1 MDYKQFKKIPLFEN
15 MPNELLK
22 EIYSKVSN
30 KFLKKDEVLFF
41 KGDIG
46 DSLYIIKKGKI
57 KISIPTEE
65 GEELIISIFSDGDF
79 FGELSLL
86 DKAPRSADA
95 VAITDT
101 ELLVLNREVFYTY
114 LLKRKH
120 AIEAIMSALCNR
132 LRKTDDFLTDLC
144 YTNFS
149 KRLAKTLVELAER
162 FGKKFDEKI
171 VLDLE
176 ITQGDL
182 GAMLGVTRET
192 VNRELMKLK
201 LQGILTK
208 DKKKIVIK
216 DFKNLLDMI

>member
-1 MDYKQFKKIPLFEN
+1 MDLKQFKKISIFEN
-15 MPNELLK
+15 MPDELLR
-22 EIYSKVSN
+22 EISAKVSN
-30 KFLKKDEVLFF
+30 KFLKKDETLFF

-46 DSLYIIKKGKI
+46 DALYIIKKGKI

-101 ELLVLNREVFYTY
+101 ELLVLRRDVFYTY
-114 LLKRKH
+114 LFERKQ
-120 AIEAIMSALCNR
+120 AIEAIMSTLCKR
-132 LRKTDDFLTDLC
+132 LRKTDDFLADLC
-144 YTNFS
+144 YTS
-149 KRLAKTLVELAER
+149 VPKRLVKTLIELSER

-171 VLDLE
+171 ILDLE
-176 ITQGDL
+176 ITQSDL

-208 DKKKIVIK
+208 EKKKIIIN
-216 DFKNLLDMI
+216 DFKKLLDLI

>member
-1 MDYKQFKKIPLFEN
+1 MDLKQFKKISIFEN
-15 MPNELLK
+15 MPDELLR
-22 EIYSKVSN
+22 EISAKVSN
-30 KFLKKDEVLFF
+30 KFLKKDETLFF

-46 DSLYIIKKGKI
+46 DALYIIKKGKI

-86 DKAPRSADA
+86 DKAPRFADA

-101 ELLVLNREVFYTY
+101 ELLVLRRDVFYTY
-114 LLKRKH
+114 LFERKQ
-120 AIEAIMSALCNR
+120 AIEAIMSTLCKR
-132 LRKTDDFLTDLC
+132 LRKTDDFLADLC
-144 YTNFS
+144 YTS
-149 KRLAKTLVELAER
+149 VPKRLVKTLIELSER

-171 VLDLE
+171 ILDLE
-176 ITQGDL
+176 ITQSDL

-208 DKKKIVIK
+208 EKKKIIIN
-216 DFKNLLDMI
+216 DFKKLLDLI

>member
-1 MDYKQFKKIPLFEN
+1 MDVKQFKKISIFEN
-15 MPNELLK
+15 MPDELLR
-22 EIYSKVSN
+22 EISAKVSN
-30 KFLKKDEVLFF
+30 KFLKKDETLFF

-46 DSLYIIKKGKI
+46 DALYIIKKGKI

-101 ELLVLNREVFYTY
+101 ELLVLRRDVFYTY
-114 LLKRKH
+114 LFERKQ
-120 AIEAIMSALCNR
+120 AIEAIMSTLCKR
-132 LRKTDDFLTDLC
+132 LRKTDDFLADLC
-144 YTNFS
+144 YTS
-149 KRLAKTLVELAER
+149 VPKRLVKTLIELSER

-171 VLDLE
+171 ILDLE
-176 ITQGDL
+176 ITQSDL

-208 DKKKIVIK
+208 EKKKIIIN
-216 DFKNLLDMI
+216 DFKKLLDLI

>member
-1 MDYKQFKKIPLFEN
+1 MDLKQFKKISIFEN
-15 MPNELLK
+15 MPDELLR
-22 EIYSKVSN
+22 EISTKVSN
-30 KFLKKDEVLFF
+30 KFLKKDETLFF

-95 VAITDT
+95 VAMTDT
-101 ELLVLNREVFYTY
+101 ELLVLRRDVFYTY
-114 LLKRKH
+114 LFERKQ
-120 AIEAIMSALCNR
+120 AIEAIISTLCKR
-132 LRKTDDFLTDLC
+132 LRKTDDFLADLC
-144 YTNFS
+144 YAS
-149 KRLAKTLVELAER
+149 VPKRLVKTLIELSER

-171 VLDLE
+171 ILDLE

-208 DKKKIVIK
+208 EKKKIIINN
-216 DFKNLLDMI
+216 FKKLLDLI

>member
-1 MDYKQFKKIPLFEN
+1 MDVKQFKKISIFEN
-15 MPNELLK
+15 MPDELLR
-22 EIYSKVSN
+22 EISAKVSN
-30 KFLKKDEVLFF
+30 KFLKKDETLFF

-79 FGELSLL
+79 FGELFLL

-101 ELLVLNREVFYTY
+101 ELLVLHRDVFYTY
-114 LLKRKH
+114 LFERKQ

-144 YTNFS
+144 YTS
-149 KRLAKTLVELAER
+149 VPKRLVKTLIELSER

-171 VLDLE
+171 ILDLE
-176 ITQGDL
+176 ITQSDL

-208 DKKKIVIK
+208 HKKKIIIN
-216 DFKNLLDMI
+216 DFKKLLDLI

>member
-1 MDYKQFKKIPLFEN
+1 MDPKQLKKISIFEN
-15 MPNELLK
+15 MPDELLK
-22 EIYSKVSN
+22 EISSKVLN

-101 ELLVLNREVFYTY
+101 ELLVLRRDVFYTY
-114 LLKRKH
+114 LFERKQ

-144 YTNFS
+144 YTNFP
-149 KRLAKTLVELAER
+149 KRLAKTLIELSER
-162 FGKKFDEKI
+162 FGKKVEEKI
-171 VLDLE
+171 ILDLE
-176 ITQGDL
+176 ITQSDL

-208 DKKKIVIK
+208 EKKKIIINN
-216 DFKNLLDMI
+216 FKKLLDLI